1 LVHNLIH
8 ASDSD
13 ENAHKEIELWFK

>member
-1 LVHNLIH
+1 MLRNLIH

-13 ENAHKEIELWFK
+13 ENAQKELKLWFK